1 MVFSS
6 VIFIFAYLPLFLA
19 IYYMTPTKYRS
30 YVILILSYAFY
41 AWWRI
46 DFAFLMFF
54 TTLVNYLAVAFMF
67 RSDNDRIRLN
77 TLVAMVVA
85 NLGLL
90 FYFKYF
96 NFFGDSMSYAFNGG
110 ETYAWALPHVILP
123 IGISFYIFHN
133 LSYLVDVYRRDLTPS
148 RSFVDFSA
156 FIAFFPHQIAG
167 PVLRFADL
175 KEQFYDRAHNA
186 SKFNYG
192 AVRFMT
198 GLAKKV
204 LIADSAA
211 VIADAAFAIPNPTAA
226 EAWLGAIAYSIQ
238 LYFDFSGYSSMA
250 IGLAMM
256 VGFYFVENF
265 DAPYTSVNITDFW
278 RRWHISLSSWLRD
291 YLYISLGGNR
301 ISISRTYVNL
311 AATMVLGGLWH
322 GANMTFIVWG
332 AWHGLWLIIERI
344 FNVSANAP
352 FRIGNWLLT
361 TLVFVIGWVFFRS
374 ETMDQAMDM
383 LSGMFGF
390 HGFALRTDYAWQFT
404 GFSLTF
410 LAVGIAIALGERQL
424 RKAFYLKST
433 HELVK
438 KGEIDNPPISQPMA
452 IAATVLGGLAILKLV
467 ADSDTPFL
475 YFQF

>member
-1 MVFSS
+1 
-6 VIFIFAYLPLFLA
+6 
-19 IYYMTPTKYRS
+19 
-30 YVILILSYAFY
+30 
-41 AWWRI
+41 
-46 DFAFLMFF
+46 
-54 TTLVNYLAVAFMF
+54 
-67 RSDNDRIRLN
+67 
-77 TLVAMVVA
+77 
-85 NLGLL
+85 
-90 FYFKYF
+90 
-96 NFFGDSMSYAFNGG
+96 
-110 ETYAWALPHVILP
+110 
-123 IGISFYIFHN
+123 
-133 LSYLVDVYRRDLTPS
+133 
-148 RSFVDFSA
+148 
-156 FIAFFPHQIAG
+156 
-167 PVLRFADL
+167 
-175 KEQFYDRAHNA
+175 
-186 SKFNYG
+186 
-192 AVRFMT
+192 MT

-211 VIADAAFAIPNPTAA
+211 VIADAAFAIPNPTAS

-301 ISISRTYVNL
+301 IGISRTYVNL

-344 FNVSANAP
+344 FKISANAP
-352 FRIGNWLLT
+352 FQIGNWLLT

-374 ETMDQAMDM
+374 ETMGQAKDM
-383 LSGMFGF
+383 LSGMFGLQ
-390 HGFALRTDYAWQFT
+390 GFALRSDYAWQFT
-404 GFSLTF
+404 AFSLVF
-410 LAVGIAIALGERQL
+410 LALGIAIALGERQL
-424 RKAFYLKST
+424 RKAFCLKST

-438 KGEIDNPPISQPMA
+438 TNEIDNPPISQPMA

>member
-6 VIFIFAYLPLFLA
+6 VIFIFAFLPLFLA
-19 IYYMTPTKYRS
+19 SYYVTPVRYRS
-30 YVILILSYAFY
+30 YVILLLSYGFY

-54 TTLVNYLAVAFMF
+54 TTLVNYIAVAQLFK
-67 RSDNDRIRLN
+67 SDNARYRLSI
-77 TLVAMVVA
+77 LVGMVVS
-85 NLGLL
+85 NLALL
-90 FYFKYF
+90 FYYKYF
-96 NFFGDSMSYAFNGG
+96 NFFADSMAFVFNGG
-110 ETYAWALPHVILP
+110 QTYAWGLPHVILP

-175 KEQFYDRAHNA
+175 KEQFYERAHNPA
-186 SKFNYG
+186 KFNYG

-204 LIADSAA
+204 LIADPAA
-211 VIADAAFAIPNPTAA
+211 VIADAAFAIPNPTAS

-291 YLYISLGGNR
+291 YLYISLGGSR
-301 ISISRTYVNL
+301 ITISRTYVNL

-344 FNVSANAP
+344 FNVKANAP
-352 FRIGNWLLT
+352 FRFANWLLT
-361 TLVFVIGWVFFRS
+361 TLIFVIGWVFFRS
-374 ETMDQAMDM
+374 ETMGQAMDM
-383 LSGMFGF
+383 LSGMFGL
-390 HGFALRTDYAWQFT
+390 HGFALRSDYAWQFSS
-404 GFSLTF
+404 FSL
-410 LAVGIAIALGERQL
+410 LVLLIGIAIALGERKL
-424 RKAFYLKST
+424 RRLFHLMST
-433 HELVK
+433 HQLVK
-438 KGEIDNPPISQPMA
+438 AGEIDNPPVTSTTA
-452 IAATVLGGLAILKLV
+452 IAATAFGALAILKLV